1 MLGGGRPCVSFF
13 SGRQQRNCL
22 SRFSVRF
29 FRLEVS
35 KQNEKVCHRL
45 RSSSSGIHAASD

>member
-35 KQNEKVCHRL
+35 KQNGKVCRRL
-45 RSSSSGIHAASD
+45 RASSSGIHAASD